1 MSAIIY
7 DKAEK
12 GREEIATR
20 KYQLPTR
27 LRTLLVMVDGKQTVS
42 ELLKKVSA
50 LGLTE
55 QNIHELLDLELICT
69 VTNLSDQPVFSLT
82 EDKDVADPDMADT
95 ASEAAILVDIPV
107 PANFDDDAVRFQTL
121 YNFFNETIKSTLGL
135 RGFNLQLKVERA
147 ASIQDFHH
155 LRRPYIEAIYKS
167 KGKETAVALRN
178 RLDQMLYAGS
188 EDIADQIIID

>member
-1 MSAIIY
+1 MSTIIY
-7 DKAEK
+7 DKADK

-27 LRTLLVMVDGKQTVS
+27 LRTLLVMIDGKQTVS

-55 QNIHELLDLELICT
+55 QNIHELLDLELIYK
-69 VTNLSDQPVFSLT
+69 VTNLSDQPDFSFT
-82 EDKDVADPDMADT
+82 EDKEVVDSDMTDA
-95 ASEAAILVDIPV
+95 ASEAEILVDIPV
-107 PANFDDDAVRFQTL
+107 PANFDDDAVRFQAL

-147 ASIQDFHH
+147 ASIQDFHE

-188 EDIADQIIID
+188 DFIADQIID